1 MSKCQNHPKN
11 RTASN
16 IKKQERKINLNDIK
30 FDENKFK
37 KLFAARK
44 KKRRYYDYY
53 YSDNDNKSVDDER
66 SESIDES
73 SNENEQVVKKKKN
86 IKKKT
91 VTKTKPP
98 PIKQKKKQ
106 EKKNHRSYAQLTVFI
121 YFIHQIVF
129 AFVVLIIVKKVR
141 KKMQRQIPVTSHPP
155 VLNPLKDMA

>member
-16 IKKQERKINLNDIK
+16 IKKQDRKINLNDIK

-37 KLFAARK
+37 KLFAARNF
-44 KKRRYYDYY
+44 
-53 YSDNDNKSVDDER
+53 DNDNKSVDDER

-73 SNENEQVVKKKKN
+73 SNENDQVVKKKKN

-106 EKKNHRSYAQLTVFI
+106 EKR
-121 YFIHQIVF
+121 
-129 AFVVLIIVKKVR
+129 IIDH
-141 KKMQRQIPVTSHPP
+141 MNS
-155 VLNPLKDMA
+155 